1 MSRRAHRL
9 GGALSLLAL
18 FALVA
23 AAVATAGSPPGPI
36 GPAKP
41 GKVRLVGQSN
51 PNAGSTTANGVHA
64 IGYRLV
70 ANLAPSSSPST
81 ATGHWDA
88 VLVHTIGTVHPGTV
102 PSIPGCTVTGPKP
115 GAPPGQG
122 SPPRSSGIP
131 HKIKCNGAGAV
142 PPFSIPGSGQH
153 WIIGWRLTFANL
165 SSSVTGTDLRVNTP
179 GAAPVVA
186 ATLCTSCTS
195 GKFGR
200 MTLTDDQAGAL
211 LKGYGSIVVR
221 TTNNPSG
228 EISGPIVKAPPT
240 ALP

>member
-1 MSRRAHRL
+1 
-9 GGALSLLAL
+9 
-18 FALVA
+18 LVA
-23 AAVATAGSPPGPI
+23 AAVAAAGSPPAPI

-51 PNAGSTTANGVHA
+51 PNSTTANGVHA
-64 IGYRLV
+64 IGYRLT
-70 ANLAPSSSPST
+70 AKLAPSSTSST
-81 ATGHWDA
+81 ATGRWDA
-88 VLVHTIGTVHPGTV
+88 VLVHTIGTVHPGTM

-122 SPPRSSGIP
+122 SPPRASGIP
-131 HKIKCNGAGAV
+131 DKIKCGGAGAV
-142 PPFSIPGSGQH
+142 PPFTIPGSGRH
-153 WIIGWRLTFANL
+153 WIIGWRLAYANL
-165 SSSVTGTDLRVNTP
+165 SSSVTGTDMRVTLP

-186 ATLCTSCTS
+186 ATLCSSCVS

-200 MTLTDDQAGAL
+200 TTLTDDQANAL

-240 ALP
+240 VLP